1 MSTVSV
7 RLPEGVYEAVGELAE
22 RVGMDKS
29 DMAALLL
36 FFGLVSVKGDPF
48 SRKTLEL
55 VQADT
60 LESYG
65 SFIRMMAKLPPA
77 ARTEVEK
84 QLGEL
89 MKKLAQIF
97 PGMA

>member
-1 MSTVSV
+1 LATVSV
-7 RLPEGVYEAVGELAE
+7 RLPEGIYAAVGELAE
-22 RVGMDKS
+22 EVGIGKS
-29 DMAALLL
+29 DVATLLL
-36 FFGLVSVKGDPF
+36 WFGLASVKGNIF
-48 SRKTLEL
+48 SQKTLEL
-55 VQADT
+55 IQADT

-89 MKKLAQIF
+89 MKKLAAIF
-97 PGMA
+97 PGMS

>member
-1 MSTVSV
+1 MATVSV
-7 RLPEGVYEAVGELAE
+7 RLPEGLHEAVGELAE
-22 RVGMDKS
+22 SAGLDKS
-29 DMAALLL
+29 DMATLLL
-36 FFGLVSVKGDPF
+36 FFGLASVKGNPF
-48 SRKTLEL
+48 SKKTLEL

-65 SFIRMMAKLPPA
+65 SFVRKMAKLTPA
-77 ARTEVEK
+77 ARTVVEK

-89 MKKLAQIF
+89 IKKLAEIF

>member
-1 MSTVSV
+1 MTTVSV
-7 RLPEGVYEAVGELAE
+7 RLPEGLYEAVGELAE
-22 RVGMDKS
+22 YVGIDKT
-29 DMAALLL
+29 DMATLLL
-36 FFGLVSVKGDPF
+36 FFGVASVKGNPF
-48 SRKTLEL
+48 SQKTVEL

-65 SFIRMMAKLPPA
+65 SFVRKMAKLTPA
-77 ARTEVEK
+77 ARAVVEK

-89 MKKLAQIF
+89 MKKLAGIF